1 MGSVRLRDHIPLAVL
16 GGVVAVLIVIK
27 VVSSVGPGPQDV
39 ASATSTDGPS
49 GRATSEQDTSR
60 STDSTVQSGEPLQE
74 SDTATVKVQTSS
86 NAAPARDVAMVRSMI
101 HDGGPGTY
109 LPIMLVEQDQLLVRW
124 PERRVDALRV
134 WIERDPSLPDW
145 NSSYPVVAETAID
158 EWQQAGFPLRF
169 DVVRDSMATEIQIR
183 WIQSFPKGDREKLGM
198 TRKTRD
204 QHGWIVGAE
213 ITIATHDIEG
223 QPLPAAVVAGTARH
237 EIGHALG
244 LGHSAAAADVM
255 FPESRSTAIS
265 AADRATL
272 HLLYLL
278 PPGSIR

>member
-1 MGSVRLRDHIPLAVL
+1 MRLRDHIPLAVA
-16 GGVVAVLIVIK
+16 GGVVAVLIVIQ
-27 VVSSVGPGPQDV
+27 VVRSVGPGPQDV
-39 ASATSTDGPS
+39 ASATSTDS
-49 GRATSEQDTSR
+49 LSERRATAGQDTSA
-60 STDSTVQSGEPLQE
+60 SDSTVQSGEPLQE
-74 SDTATVKVQTSS
+74 SDTATIKVQASS
-86 NAAPARDVAMVRSMI
+86 NQAPARDVAAVRSMI
-101 HDGGPGTY
+101 EEGGPGTY
-109 LPIMLVEQDQLLVRW
+109 LSIMLVEQDQLLMRW

-134 WIERDPSLPDW
+134 WIERNPSLPDW

-158 EWQQAGFPLRF
+158 EWQRAGFPLRF

-183 WIQSFPKGDREKLGM
+183 WIQAFPKGEREKLGM

-204 QHGWIVGAE
+204 QYGWIVAAE
-213 ITIATHDIEG
+213 ITIATHDSEG
-223 QPLPAAVVAGTARH
+223 LPLPAAVVAGTARH

-244 LGHSAAAADVM
+244 LGHSADAADVM